1 MGYTHYWKITE
12 RLDKN
17 WDNWTSFLPDAM
29 KIISHASQRLD
40 IALADAFGETKGE
53 ATVSLSGVSLNG
65 YAEESHESFVLTQ
78 ELTEFDFCK
87 TAQKPY
93 DRVVV
98 AILILA
104 TEYFGNDIEV
114 TSDGDRSDLLDGY
127 YLFRSS
133 MCREPHVTI
142 EDHKLTAWQTATV

>member
-12 RLDKN
+12 RLDKD
-17 WDNWTSFLPDAM
+17 WDKWTSFLPDAM
-29 KIISHASQRLD
+29 QIMSHASQKLD
-40 IALADAFGETKGE
+40 IALADAFGETKGDNMI
-53 ATVSLSGVSLNG
+53 SLSGVSMNG
-65 YAEESHESFVLTQ
+65 YGEESYESFVLTN
-78 ELTEFDFCK
+78 EVTKFDFCK
-87 TAQKPY
+87 TARKPY
-93 DRVVV
+93 DPVVV

-114 TSDGDRSDLLDGY
+114 TSDGDRSDLLEGY

-133 MCREPHVTI
+133 MFREPRVTI

>member
-12 RLDKN
+12 RLDKD
-17 WDNWTSFLPDAM
+17 WDKWTSFLPDAM
-29 KIISHASQRLD
+29 KIISHASQKLD
-40 IALADAFGETKGE
+40 IALADALGETKGE

-65 YAEESHESFVLTQ
+65 YGEDSHESFVLTA
-78 ELTEFDFCK
+78 EITKFDFCK

-114 TSDGDRSDLLDGY
+114 TSDGHRAELLQGY

-133 MCREPHVTI
+133 MQREPRVTI
-142 EDHKLTAWQTATV
+142 ENHKLTAWQTANV